1 MNFLKF
7 LKSNQFH
14 QKWYQK
20 LLWWEIMRIP
30 YNCIMFLFGIGSLMI
45 GAINIPII
53 YILIGLGL
61 NLIYTIFGIG
71 EVFSK
76 KIISSKDVKSYRKS
90 FFIGY
95 LIFSIASIYF
105 LAFLILI

>member
-1 MNFLKF
+1 MDFLNF
-7 LKSNQFH
+7 LKSNQYY

-45 GAINIPII
+45 SAVNIPII

-61 NLIYTIFGIG
+61 NVIYTIFGIG
-71 EVFSK
+71 EVLST
-76 KIISSKDVKSYRKS
+76 KIISSKDIITYRKE

-95 LIFSIASIYF
+95 LIFSIVSIYF
-105 LAFLILI
+105 LAIVIF